1 MPRPG
6 WDARFAG
13 LVGPGSGDLV
23 GATGIAAQM
32 VGCWGGGPTLLASRP
47 APAGELA
54 DPGQAG

>member
-1 MPRPG
+1 M
-6 WDARFAG
+6 
-13 LVGPGSGDLV
+13 GPGSGDLV